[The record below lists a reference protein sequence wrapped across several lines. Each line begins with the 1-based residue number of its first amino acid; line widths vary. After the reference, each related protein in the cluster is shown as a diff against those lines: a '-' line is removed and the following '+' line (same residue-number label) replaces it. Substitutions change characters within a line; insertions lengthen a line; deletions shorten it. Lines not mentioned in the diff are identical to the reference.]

1 MQVQDDFSSLQMKK
15 NPNFAPDVPFA
26 TAISFAYQKL
36 FIVMRLL
43 SIYVVTQILSGK
55 QGANLPKKHLE

>member
-1 MQVQDDFSSLQMKK
+1 MKK